1 MRRFLRGVMSATKV
15 LLVFGFGVFLCALY
29 LDIQNAPLK
38 RVTTEDISYM
48 EIEGSE
54 ISYTVDLY
62 NSVTG
67 LKVGDISDKVYL
79 DERLNFDLFY
89 VPCDKEIGEL
99 CDEPVLLF
107 WARYINKRQPIAL
120 RSSVYFTEDG
130 PRHMAPDHPY
140 FNKLKR
146 KVLERFC
153 RLTEFCLRKKYDG
166 FGLKIPYF
174 DLN

>member
-15 LLVFGFGVFLCALY
+15 LLVFGFGALLGVFY
-29 LDIQNAPLK
+29 LNVQNAPLR
-38 RVTTEDISYM
+38 RVTADDISYM

-67 LKVGDISDKVYL
+67 LKAGDISDKVYF
-79 DERLNFDLFY
+79 DERLNFDLFL

-107 WARYINKRQPIAL
+107 WARYINKKHPMPL
-120 RSSVYFTEDG
+120 RSSVYFSEDG
-130 PRHMAPDHPY
+130 PRHMPPDHPY
-140 FNKLKR
+140 FNKLKK
-146 KVLERFC
+146 KVLKRFC
-153 RLTEFCLRKKYDG
+153 RVTEFCLKEKYDG
-166 FGLKIPYF
+166 FGLEIPYF